1 MWATRTN
8 RHSII
13 IFDLL
18 LKALMLLELPIVE
31 SPVMEHG
38 SAGVISF

>member
-8 RHSII
+8 RHCII

-18 LKALMLLELPIVE
+18 LKALMLLELLIME

-38 SAGVISF
+38 SAGVISP